1 MVNIGLIFNKL
12 PDCFSIYTSLIR
24 VWDFYLLSILPYI
37 WYCQSFS
44 VLLLKGVC
52 MVISLKLFLL
62 QIYWHIM
69 YGKIC
74 MCAKYIILLRNQLYY
89 IIKWTHFQCTVERV
103 LINVWSHETTTVE
116 ISDISITPRSFPI
129 LLSLV
134 SSHPVPQGQG

>member
-62 QIYWHIM
+62 QMYWHIM
-69 YGKIC
+69 YGKTC
-74 MCAKYIILLRNQLYY
+74 MCAKYIILLRNQLYWGTLY
-89 IIKWTHFQCTVERV
+89 NQMNPFSVYSWTSFDKCMIPWNHYCRDIRHF
-103 LINVWSHETTTVE
+103 H
-116 ISDISITPRSFPI
+116 
-129 LLSLV
+129 
-134 SSHPVPQGQG
+134 HPQKFSYSPFFT